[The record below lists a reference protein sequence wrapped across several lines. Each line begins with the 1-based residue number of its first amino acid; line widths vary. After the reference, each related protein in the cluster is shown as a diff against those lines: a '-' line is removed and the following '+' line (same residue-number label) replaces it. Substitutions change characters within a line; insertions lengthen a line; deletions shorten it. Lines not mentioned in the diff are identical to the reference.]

1 MHYKSKGNEHYGD
14 TMSTI
19 QKLQYEISVLY
30 SILKEIEEGYSMA
43 QSATELNAMQSEYN
57 RYYDQMLLCQDFLDF
72 EKK

>member
-1 MHYKSKGNEHYGD
+1 
-14 TMSTI
+14 MSTI

-72 EKK
+72 EKKWKKFE

>member
-1 MHYKSKGNEHYGD
+1 
-14 TMSTI
+14 MSTI

-43 QSATELNAMQSEYN
+43 QSATELNAMQSEYD

>member
-1 MHYKSKGNEHYGD
+1 
-14 TMSTI
+14 MSTI

-43 QSATELNAMQSEYN
+43 QSATELNAMQAEYD
-57 RYYDQMLLCQDFLDF
+57 RYYEQMLLCQDFLNF